1 MRNNHLQEE
10 DLRQEEDIREEGFR
24 KEDPRGEASQEE
36 GLPEEDGLPE
46 DADFINFHSL
56 KYGII
61 IGAGLMLLIGS
72 IVSFIG
78 GRITDAKRDK
88 LLASMEAEETQARSD
103 ELHLDEEKISRKL
116 ENIESIVNQYY
127 LDEIDQ
133 DEVESWLYKG
143 LIAGLGDNYADYYTK
158 EELKKTTEASTGSYE
173 GIGAVM
179 SQDRTTGAILLT
191 RCYEGAPA
199 AETGLLPG
207 DMVYTVN
214 GLEVQGMELSEVVS
228 RIKTEPGETV
238 NIEVIRGE
246 SEEPLS
252 FDVKRAPVEIPTVSH
267 EMLEGKIGYIE
278 ITEFDVITEEQF
290 REAMADLES
299 QGMEKLVVD
308 LRNNPGGVLGSVC
321 NVLEQILPEGL
332 IVYTEDRNG
341 ERDEYRCSGDH
352 EFKKPLAVL
361 VNGNSAS
368 AAEIFAGAVKD
379 YGIGTLV
386 GTTTFGKGIVQR
398 IINLNDGTAVK
409 LTVSKYYTP
418 KGNNIHKVGIE
429 PDVEVEL
436 DEELRQK
443 VTIEKSE
450 DNQLQKAVEILN
462 QK

>member
-10 DLRQEEDIREEGFR
+10 DLREEGFR

-36 GLPEEDGLPE
+36 GLPE

-88 LLASMEAEETQARSD
+88 LLAPMEAEETQARSD

-158 EELKKTTEASTGSYE
+158 EELKKTTEASNGSYE